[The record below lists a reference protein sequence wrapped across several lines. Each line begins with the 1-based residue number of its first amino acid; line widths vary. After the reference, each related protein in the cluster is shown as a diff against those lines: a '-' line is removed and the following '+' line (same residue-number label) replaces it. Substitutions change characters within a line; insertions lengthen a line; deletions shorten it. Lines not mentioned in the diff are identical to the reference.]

1 MKYNCASDIDAMGY
15 DRVIENDSAGYS
27 YLMRLDPSRYNPES
41 STPAED
47 QPIWQIKKVTEV
59 SNSSGEVVTEIK
71 FANGVDGFCH
81 KASEAKNYTYKYR
94 ED

>member
-15 DRVIENDSAGYS
+15 DRVIENDSEGYS

-41 STPAED
+41 STPAEE
-47 QPIWQIKKVTEV
+47 QSIWQIKKVTEV
-59 SNSSGEVVTEIK
+59 TIGSEVLTDIK
-71 FANGVDGFCH
+71 WANGVDGFCH

>member
-1 MKYNCASDIDAMGY
+1 MKYNSASDIDAMGY
-15 DRVIENDSAGYS
+15 DRVIENDSTGES

-41 STPAED
+41 TIPALE
-47 QPIWQIKKVTEV
+47 QPIWQIKKVIEV
-59 SNSSGEVVTEIK
+59 TSNGEVTTDIK
-71 FANGVDGFCH
+71 FANGTDGYCH

>member
-1 MKYNCASDIDAMGY
+1 MKYNSASDIDAMGY
-15 DRVIENDSAGYS
+15 DRVIENDSTGES

-41 STPAED
+41 NIPALE
-47 QPIWQIKKVTEV
+47 QPIWQIKKVIEV
-59 SNSSGEVVTEIK
+59 TANGEVTTDIK
-71 FANGVDGFCH
+71 FANGTDGYCH